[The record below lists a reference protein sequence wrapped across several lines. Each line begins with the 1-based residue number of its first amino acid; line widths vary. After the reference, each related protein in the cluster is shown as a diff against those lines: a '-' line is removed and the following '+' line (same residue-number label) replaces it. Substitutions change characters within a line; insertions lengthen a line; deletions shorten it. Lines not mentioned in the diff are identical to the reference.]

1 MKMDL
6 RSAGAEA
13 ALLLLGFAALAAAHV
28 ELDLPNGAELIDAGS
43 VYTVTWQVAKEHNL
57 LNWDLWYSTTGA
69 GGPWIPIA
77 TDLPPGDPSS
87 GSIHTF
93 DWTVPATPSAQVR
106 VRVQQDNAGED
117 YEDSSDADL
126 SILMGPRLI
135 TGSAAGGGSTTRVLE
150 LE

>member
-1 MKMDL
+1 MKH
-6 RSAGAEA
+6 RGARARLA
-13 ALLLLGFAALAAAHV
+13 ALLLFLPALAAAHV

-43 VYTVTWQVAKEHNL
+43 VYTVTWHVAKEHNL
-57 LNWDLWYSTTGA
+57 LNWDLWFSSSGA
-69 GGPWIPIA
+69 SGPWIPIA
-77 TDLPPGDPSS
+77 TDLPPGDPST